1 MQAKYYKIVD
11 KKKKKRERYTIL
23 ITSNNGEG
31 KSRNHSISAKA
42 LTFWTYFLIL
52 LFVIIITY
60 GVYTV
65 LVIGDGQGAIFS
77 LRTQVE
83 KLTEQNT
90 ELIVE
95 NAELQEQVEILSD
108 SLNIKIAAEEKQKA
122 TEEAL
127 YTPTGIPLIT
137 DASMETTTEIGATG
151 NDVPVTIFTVKSD
164 TQVMAAGS
172 GTVTFAGDDEEYGKL
187 IMIDHG
193 NGYVSV
199 YKCNGEL
206 KVSAN
211 QIVTR
216 DTLLFAV
223 ENETVIRFQIIKD
236 GLYINPTEI
245 MEIFG

>member
-1 MQAKYYKIVD
+1 MQQEYYKIVD
-11 KKKKKRERYTIL
+11 KKKKRKERFTIL
-23 ITSNNGEG
+23 ISSNTGEG
-31 KSRNHSISAKA
+31 KARNFSISGKA

-52 LFVIIITY
+52 LFVVIVTY
-60 GVYTV
+60 GVYTM

-90 ELIVE
+90 ELLVQ
-95 NAELQEQVEILSD
+95 NAELTEQVEILSD
-108 SLNIKIAAEEKQKA
+108 SLNIKIAEEEEQKA

-137 DASMETTTEIGATG
+137 DASMETTTEVGSTGAE
-151 NDVPVTIFTVKSD
+151 VPVTIFTAKSD
-164 TQVMAAGS
+164 TNVLASGN
-172 GTVTFAGDDEEYGKL
+172 GTVTYAGNDDQYGSL
-187 IMIDHG
+187 VMIDHG
-193 NGYVSV
+193 NGYTSI

-211 QIVTR
+211 QTVTR
-216 DTLLFAV
+216 DTVLFAV

-236 GLYINPTEI
+236 DLYINPTEI